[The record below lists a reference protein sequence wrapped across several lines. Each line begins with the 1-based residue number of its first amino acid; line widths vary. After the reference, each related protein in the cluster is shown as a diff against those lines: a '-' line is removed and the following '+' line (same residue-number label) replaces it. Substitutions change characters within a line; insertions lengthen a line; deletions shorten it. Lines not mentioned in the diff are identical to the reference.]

1 MTLKKLDEISLEKL
15 RTKAKERTVR
25 TQNIEYT
32 PEMIIK
38 RVNSGEIKLS
48 PDYQRNHRWDNKTSS
63 RLIESMILNIPIP
76 LIYLSQDI
84 DLDDETGEGISRYSI
99 IDGQQRLTAI
109 RNFFTNTFPLTK
121 LETFK
126 ELNGYYFKDLPD
138 FLIRRLEDRGI
149 KFLRIDSTLDPE
161 LKYYIFEKLNRGSV
175 NLEPQELRNS
185 IYRGEFNNLLKKLAK
200 YENFRKLLKIK
211 DDKNSKVK
219 KMEDIELVLRFFA
232 FGLKENYINYKNIGL
247 EVFLSNYMES
257 MNKKVNKMP
266 SLLDNLEKDFY
277 NVMDFI
283 YINFKD
289 KAFVK
294 YNPTKISA
302 FNKAVFDA
310 LAIAIYIDVDLEN
323 SLITQNF
330 KDDYKKLFSEDK
342 RFMKSIDGAVA
353 SATKV
358 KDRINTL
365 RELLN
370 KHNVSK

>member
-1 MTLKKLDEISLEKL
+1 MALKKLDEISLEKL

-38 RVNSGEIKLS
+38 RVKSGEIKLS

-109 RNFFTNTFPLTK
+109 CNFFTNQFPLTK

-126 ELNGYYFKDLPD
+126 ELNGYHFKDLPD

-232 FGLKENYINYKNIGL
+232 FGLENNYINYKNIGL

-257 MNKKVNKMP
+257 MNKRVKKTP
-266 SLLDNLEKDFY
+266 ILLDTLEKDFY

-283 YINFKD
+283 YRNFQD

-310 LAIAIYIDVDLEN
+310 LAISIYIDVDLKNN
-323 SLITQNF
+323 SITKEF

>member
-1 MTLKKLDEISLEKL
+1 MALKKLDEISLEKL

-38 RVNSGEIKLS
+38 RVKSGEIKLS

-109 RNFFTNTFPLTK
+109 CNFFTNQFPLTK

-126 ELNGYYFKDLPD
+126 ELNGYHFKDLPD

-232 FGLKENYINYKNIGL
+232 FGLENNYINYKNIGL

-257 MNKKVNKMP
+257 MNKRVKKTP
-266 SLLDNLEKDFY
+266 ILLDTLEKDFY

-283 YINFKD
+283 YRNFQD

-310 LAIAIYIDVDLEN
+310 LAVSIYIDVDLKNN
-323 SLITQNF
+323 SITKEF

>member
-1 MTLKKLDEISLEKL
+1 MSLKKLDETSLEKL
-15 RTKAKERTVR
+15 RKKAKERTVR
-25 TQNIEYT
+25 TQNVEYT

-38 RVNSGEIKLS
+38 RVKSGEIKLS

-63 RLIESMILNIPIP
+63 RLIESLILNIPIP

-84 DLDDETGEGISRYSI
+84 DLDEETGEGISRYSI

-109 RNFFTNTFPLTK
+109 RDFFTNQFQLTS
-121 LETFK
+121 LETFE
-126 ELNGYYFKDLPD
+126 ELNGFYFKDLPD

-185 IYRGEFNNLLKKLAK
+185 IYRGKFNDLLKELAK

-211 DDKNSKVK
+211 DDKNPKVK
-219 KMEDIELVLRFFA
+219 KMEDIELILRFFA
-232 FGLKENYINYKNIGL
+232 FGRNENYYNYKNKGL
-247 EVFLSNYMES
+247 EVFLSNYMEN
-257 MNKKVNKMP
+257 MNEEIKVKP
-266 SLLDNLEKDFY
+266 DLLETLKKDFY
-277 NVMDFI
+277 SVMDFI
-283 YINFKD
+283 YKNFDD

-294 YNPTKISA
+294 YNPTKVTS

-310 LAIAIYIDVDLEN
+310 LAVSIYIDVNVER
-323 SLITQNF
+323 SFIAKEF

-342 RFMKSIDGAVA
+342 KFMKSIDGAVA

-365 RELLN
+365 RDLLK

>member
-1 MTLKKLDEISLEKL
+1 MALKKLDEISLEKL

-38 RVNSGEIKLS
+38 RVKSGEIKLS

-84 DLDDETGEGISRYSI
+84 DLDDEIGEGISRYSI

-109 RNFFTNTFPLTK
+109 CNFFTNQFPLTK

-126 ELNGYYFKDLPD
+126 ELNGYHFKDLPD

-232 FGLKENYINYKNIGL
+232 FGLENNYINYKNIGL

-257 MNKKVNKMP
+257 MNKRVKKTP
-266 SLLDNLEKDFY
+266 ILLDTLEKDFY

-283 YINFKD
+283 YRNFQD

-310 LAIAIYIDVDLEN
+310 LAISIYIDVDLKNN
-323 SLITQNF
+323 SITKEF

>member
-1 MTLKKLDEISLEKL
+1 MALKKLDESSLEEL

-38 RVNSGEIKLS
+38 RVKSGEIKLS

-109 RNFFTNTFPLTK
+109 CNFFTNEFPLTK

-185 IYRGEFNNLLKKLAK
+185 IYRGEFNDLLKKLAK

-232 FGLKENYINYKNIGL
+232 FGLDKNYINYKNIGL
-247 EVFLSNYMES
+247 EVFLSNYMET
-257 MNKKVNKMP
+257 MNRRVKKTP
-266 SLLDNLEKDFY
+266 ILLDTLEKDFY

-283 YINFKD
+283 YTNFQD

-310 LAIAIYIDVDLEN
+310 LAVSIYIDVDLKNN
-323 SLITQNF
+323 SITKEF